1 MSALVEVENL
11 SVDYGRSNPVHAVR
25 NVSLTIEEGEFVGLV
40 GESGCGKSTLGF
52 ALARLERPPAR
63 IVSGSIRI
71 AGKDWRALSPEAMRQ
86 ARWTDVAVVLQ
97 SGMNALN
104 PIMTIGAQ
112 FRDVM
117 EQHSDM
123 SRQQIRARSEEMLA
137 MVQIR
142 PEVLNQYPHELSGG
156 MKQRIAIALALVLK
170 PKLVIMDEPT
180 TALDMVVQRQI
191 LESLKE
197 LRQQNFAVLFV
208 SHDLGLVLEL
218 ADRVVVMYA
227 GEIVERQES
236 RTLLDH
242 PWHPY
247 TRALMQAMPDPE
259 DPKGSYEGI
268 PGSPPD
274 LHRIPKACLYAP
286 RCPVVQESC
295 KSQSPPLEDL
305 GVVDLRCFQTREEV
319 VQYVGD
325 RTEG

>member
-1 MSALVEVENL
+1 MSALVKVENL
-11 SVDYGRSNPVHAVR
+11 SVDYGRKNPVHAVR
-25 NVSLTIEEGEFVGLV
+25 DVSLSIQEDEFVGLV

-52 ALARLERPPAR
+52 ALARLERPPAE
-63 IVSGSIRI
+63 IVSGSIEI
-71 AGKDWRALSPEAMRQ
+71 GGKNWRTMDPEAMRR
-86 ARWTDVAVVLQ
+86 ARWTEVAVVLQ

-117 EQHSDM
+117 QQHTRM
-123 SRQQIRARSEEMLA
+123 TPAEIVARSEEMLT

-142 PEVLNQYPHELSGG
+142 PEMLRRYPHELSGG

-191 LESLKE
+191 LENLKE
-197 LRQQNFAVLFV
+197 LRRQQAFSLLFI

-227 GEIVERQES
+227 GEIVERQQS
-236 RTLLDH
+236 ITMLDH

-247 TRALMQAMPDPE
+247 TRALMNSLPDPE
-259 DPKGSYEGI
+259 NPRGSYEGI
-268 PGSPPD
+268 PGTPPD
-274 LHRIPKACLYAP
+274 LHVIPNACLYAP
-286 RCPVVQESC
+286 RCPLATDVC
-295 KSQSPPLEDL
+295 RSQSPPLEHL
-305 GVVDLRCFQTREEV
+305 EVVDLRCLVTREEV
-319 VQYVGD
+319 QRYVRAGA
-325 RTEG
+325 